1 MVIKDGVYYFSFSQ
15 PMLLL
20 VGWMME
26 EADPLMC
33 SKLQRDDR
41 FNVCYCL
48 MMMSSLLFLLV
59 ETIIQM
65 LKTYLVAMQWI

>member
-1 MVIKDGVYYFSFSQ
+1 
-15 PMLLL
+15 
-20 VGWMME
+20 
-26 EADPLMC
+26 
-33 SKLQRDDR
+33 LQRDDR